1 MLGQAMFDIPGALHP
16 NKDTEYS
23 HVVNTLEEKTSLF
36 PIGYPSGELC
46 FPAGA

>member
-1 MLGQAMFDIPGALHP
+1 MFDIPGALHP
-16 NKDTEYS
+16 NKDTEYR
-23 HVVNTLEEKTSLF
+23 HIGNAPEKKTSLF